1 MNNLV
6 STTGVSLWRQIS
18 ETLMEEIKQ
27 GVFRSGEQ
35 LPADTS
41 IAERFGVNR
50 HTVRRAVGHLES
62 EGFLRVERGR
72 GTFVADDVLQYRLG
86 VTTRFTANLL
96 QNHRAPTRTV
106 LLLEEIAAPV
116 AAVEALE
123 LEPGDPCILLVVLG
137 AANAVP
143 LSVGHNYFPVRRLPD
158 LLLVLRELSESPGM
172 ELSITQALRRVG
184 VDNYRRQR
192 TQITA
197 RLPNPDEARALR
209 MSRTQPVIETESVDV
224 IDDGTPVTYA
234 RTCFRAD
241 RLQFVV
247 GD

>member
-1 MNNLV
+1 M
-6 STTGVSLWRQIS
+6 SAAGISLWRQIS
-18 ETLMEEIKQ
+18 ETLIAEIRQ
-27 GVFRSGEQ
+27 GTLKSGVQ

-50 HTVRRAVGHLES
+50 HTVRRAVGHLEQ

-72 GTFVADDVLQYRLG
+72 GTFVVDDVLQYRLG

-106 LLLEEIAAPV
+106 LSLAEVPAPD
-116 AAVEALE
+116 AAVDALE
-123 LEPGDPCILLVVLG
+123 LEHGDPCVLLVVLG

-143 LSVGHNYFPVRRLPD
+143 LSLGHNYFPMRRLPD
-158 LLLVLRELSESPGM
+158 LLQVLRDLSAASPF
-172 ELSITQALRRVG
+172 ELSITRALKAVG
-184 VDNYRRQR
+184 VDAYRRQR

-197 RLPNPDEARALR
+197 RLPDADEMRALR
-209 MSRTQPVIETESVDV
+209 IPRMQPVIETESVDV
-224 IDDGTPVTYA
+224 SDDGTPVTYA